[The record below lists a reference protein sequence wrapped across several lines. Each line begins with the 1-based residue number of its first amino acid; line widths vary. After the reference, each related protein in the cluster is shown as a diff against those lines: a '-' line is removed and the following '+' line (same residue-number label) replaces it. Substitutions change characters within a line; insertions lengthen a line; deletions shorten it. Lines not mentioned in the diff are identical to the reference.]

1 MDGPLIIHDATPHD
15 APVIARIDADS
26 WNAGFGD
33 LMPVRPF
40 DFDRVEC
47 WRLDLDAPLP
57 YRWWV
62 AELGGI
68 VVGFAGIGP
77 SRTPSDPELGEIDT
91 IAIDPAH
98 WRQGLGRTLMA
109 VAVENLEALLSVKGV
124 DMVQFGPADYS
135 MSLGIPGQ
143 RSDPRVKEA
152 ERHVIDT
159 ALSMGIATRSG
170 KHRPRGLTKADPR

>member
-1 MDGPLIIHDATPHD
+1 MNEPLIIHDATPHD

-57 YRWWV
+57 HRWWV

-77 SRTPSDPELGEIDT
+77 RRAPIDPELGEIDT
-91 IAIDPAH
+91 IALDPAH

-109 VAVENLEALLSVKGV
+109 VAVEHLEADGYHAAILWTLEHYP
-124 DMVQFGPADYS
+124 Q
-135 MSLGIPGQ
+135 GQ
-143 RSDPRVKEA
+143 RFYEA
-152 ERHVIDT
+152 LGWRRD
-159 ALSMGIATRSG
+159 GGTRLEGRQIRYRRSF
-170 KHRPRGLTKADPR
+170 AD